1 MASIEEKSSRREVNY
16 ELNIVPFI
24 DLMSV
29 CIIFLLLT
37 AVWTQ
42 VSMIQIGSSVYGKRQ
57 DDQDDSKKPPRPEVN
72 LEVLVDKRGYTVVV
86 GQETP
91 VSIPRVAGGDGQL
104 EYDQRNLILVLR
116 GVKNKYPDKK
126 DALIALQDDLVYENL
141 IQGMDSLL
149 LAGFPE
155 VAIKTGG
162 VQ

>member
-1 MASIEEKSSRREVNY
+1 MAAIEENSSERQINY

-42 VSMIQIGSSVYGKRQ
+42 VSMIQIGSSVYGKRT
-57 DDQDDSKKPPRPEVN
+57 DDQESKPPPRPEIN
-72 LEVLVDKRGYTVVV
+72 LEVLVNHSGYIVEIGRNRISVPQIT
-86 GQETP
+86 
-91 VSIPRVAGGDGQL
+91 SMDG
-104 EYDQRNLILVLR
+104 EMEHDQRSLILHLQDI
-116 GVKNKYPDKK
+116 KDKYPDKK
-126 DALIALQDDLVYENL
+126 DAMIAVDETLAYQDL

-155 VAIKTGG
+155 VSIKTGS